1 MSSDANREQGIE
13 FNDLQEKLQS
23 VDYPA
28 TVGDVRREYG
38 DHELELANGTTTLG
52 ETLAEVEGETYES
65 ADGVL
70 QSVKNAVGDEAVGRE
85 GYSDRGGSVES
96 DGAED
101 DSF

>member
-1 MSSDANREQGIE
+1 MSSDANREQGID
-13 FNDLQEKLQS
+13 FSGLQEKLQS

-28 TVGDVRREYG
+28 SVEDVRREYG
-38 DHELELANGTTTLG
+38 DHELVLAEGATTLG
-52 ETLAEVEGETYES
+52 ETLSEVEGETYES
-65 ADGVL
+65 ADDVL
-70 QSVKNAVGDEAVGRE
+70 QSVKTAVGDEAVGRE